1 MEEKSS
7 SCFLGLVYFI
17 QNNRNKLWWF
27 WKNINIRTLNN
38 SNRQHIRY
46 TLIPYTI
53 QTIRIFPIC
62 NHFGKN
68 RYFAKPNP
76 RTRTTQNIAIKKIA
90 VEVTDTTCI
99 SATLFQIWKSI
110 KWELVNYLLFV
121 LRKISNQVHYN
132 LIKSVKV

>member
-53 QTIRIFPIC
+53 QTIRIFTIC

-76 RTRTTQNIAIKKIA
+76 RTRTAQNIAIQKIA

-110 KWELVNYLLFV
+110 KWELANYLRFL
-121 LRKISNQVHYN
+121 LRKISNQLHYN